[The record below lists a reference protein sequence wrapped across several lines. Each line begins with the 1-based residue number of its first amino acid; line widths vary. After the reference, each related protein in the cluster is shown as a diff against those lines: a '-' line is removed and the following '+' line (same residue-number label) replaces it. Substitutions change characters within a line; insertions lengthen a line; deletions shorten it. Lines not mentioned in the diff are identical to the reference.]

1 MGRGWRPHTRA
12 SSIDPLLAVPR
23 EKTHDCCWYCHHR
36 KGGEGGAG
44 HPHGKRGMCQRREKG
59 GMRGLIMN
67 EGPS

>member
-36 KGGEGGAG
+36 KGGRAG
-44 HPHGKRGMCQRREKG
+44 HPMVREGCAKGERRE
-59 GMRGLIMN
+59 
-67 EGPS
+67 E